1 MKFMILSQV
10 NKKIYA
16 LVAVLLLT
24 VAATAQTL
32 NVHVGNVTYQFPA
45 SRCGEMTYTGGTTLT
60 ILNKAF
66 TLSDISSITVDDT
79 EVTDNLVQ
87 VAYSGTS
94 ATVTVA
100 GNVAQYV
107 EPTVSGAYVSIA
119 QSNTET
125 IDNDEITYQLSGTTT
140 NGQFALSG
148 SYKCTVM
155 LAGVNLTCS
164 SDAAINITN
173 SKRIQISA
181 KKETSN
187 TLTDGANGS
196 QKACLYSKGQLQ
208 LQGNGTLTVVG
219 KTKHG
224 IKSGDYITLKNLTLN
239 ITSAVGDGI
248 SCNEYFQMKS
258 GTVTIKGVGDD
269 GIQCDLDGDTSTGE
283 TDAHDDED
291 SGNIYLE
298 GGTLTVTTTAAASK
312 GVKAA
317 GDMRISN
324 GEINVTTTGN
334 GTYDSE
340 EKDAKGCAGLDAD
353 GDMTING
360 GTLTLKSSGTGGK
373 GIKADGT
380 LTINGG
386 TINATA
392 SGSNYS
398 YSSYSASAKAIKA
411 GTRTEV
417 ASVQAYESGVP
428 EGPGGPGGPG
438 GGGGHN
444 NKNYTYS
451 GGIVINGGTIIAI
464 AKSHE
469 AIESKST
476 IEITDGYIYAE
487 SSDDAIN
494 SASDFTISGGY
505 VMGNSSGNDG
515 LDANG
520 NFYIKGGNIF
530 AVASRQPEVGIDA
543 NTEGGFKLYI
553 TGGNVAAIGGLE
565 NGSSLSGVTS
575 KSSSYSKGSWY
586 SFKSGSTTKF
596 YFKVPSNS
604 SMGSSMTIVSSSSP
618 SVSTASSV
626 TSNIWNGYGKTD

>member
-1 MKFMILSQV
+1 MKHMILSPV
-10 NKKIYA
+10 NKKIHA

-79 EVTDNLVQ
+79 EITDNLVQ

-119 QSNTET
+119 QSNTEA

-317 GDMRISN
+317 GDMRVSN

-373 GIKADGT
+373 GIKTDGT

-417 ASVQAYESGVP
+417 SSVQTYESGVP
-428 EGPGGPGGPG
+428 EGPGGPG